1 MTILDNHG
9 IALTHRRR
17 KNQHHGWL
25 LLLETVEDTV
35 VGGHMHLASTYSTV
49 CFTAASA
56 ACFACHES
64 WNKDLS
70 TAAPI
75 SGCYGYSRLNT
86 TSIRSRR

>member
-35 VGGHMHLASTYSTV
+35 VGGHISPPHTPPSASPPPVLHASLATNPGTRIFLQLLRLV
-49 CFTAASA
+49 AATAI
-56 ACFACHES
+56 
-64 WNKDLS
+64 
-70 TAAPI
+70 P
-75 SGCYGYSRLNT
+75 G
-86 TSIRSRR
+86 